1 VSVFITEKSAPY
13 YWYSF
18 QIQRR
23 RFFGSTRCKARKE
36 AERFEAL
43 ERERAKELIKAT
55 QRAATSL
62 AMKDVTARLWT
73 DSAQYD
79 AEPDATFTNIGRL
92 VDYFGGTTLLTDID
106 HAKAKKLVAW
116 RRGHR
121 VSGRKDQTDAPLI
134 ANATVNRSTTKMLQR
149 LFTFAKAEGARFE
162 REPKWDDLLLPE
174 PVERIRELQD
184 AEADAINEHMR
195 ADYEPFFAFARGT
208 GMRLR
213 ELVGLKWSEVN
224 FGTKQII
231 KTGKGGRR
239 IVCEITPTIRDI
251 IFPLQGHH
259 PDFVFTYVCACSN
272 RRTGRIKGERYPLT
286 IDGVK
291 QYWKQLRANAGVTD
305 FRFHDFRHDF
315 GSKLLRVTGNLKL
328 VQRAMNHAD
337 IKTTLRYA
345 HVLQSDIAEAIER
358 VAQAQRQRSAGKRT
372 GKLKEVG

>member
-1 VSVFITEKSAPY
+1 
-13 YWYSF
+13 
-18 QIQRR
+18 
-23 RFFGSTRCKARKE
+23 
-36 AERFEAL
+36 L
-43 ERERAKELIKAT
+43 N
-55 QRAATSL
+55 
-62 AMKDVTARLWT
+62 DVTARLWT

-79 AEPDATFTNIGRL
+79 AEPDATFANIARL
-92 VDYFGGTTLLTDID
+92 VDYFGKTTLLTDID

-121 VSGRKDQTDAPLI
+121 VSGRKDQTNAPLI
-134 ANATVNRSTTKMLQR
+134 ANATVNRSCTKMLQR

-174 PVERIRELQD
+174 PVERVRELQD
-184 AEADAINEHMR
+184 AEADAINKHMR
-195 ADYEPFFAFARGT
+195 ADYAPFFVFARAT

-224 FGTKQII
+224 FGTMQIV

-239 IVCEITPTIRDI
+239 IVCQITPTIREI

-286 IDGVK
+286 TNGVQ
-291 QYWKQLRANAGVTD
+291 QYWKQLRASAGVTD

-315 GSKLLRVTGNLKL
+315 GSKLLRDTGNLKL

-358 VAQAQRQRSAGKRT
+358 VAQAQRQRSAGKTT
-372 GKLKEVG
+372 GKFKEVG